1 MLAEKK
7 KIKLLIGLIV
17 LVVVLIVVLIA
28 VHAVRAAG
36 KADALPPVTPRPSA
50 EVVVREK
57 EVEKIVT
64 VEKEISAE
72 IVQESLREAGFL
84 ITEEYYFTE
93 VVSYSSIK
101 KLWNIDLGI
110 TESSYLAS
118 YDGVVTAGVDLTRA
132 QVEKDEA
139 EKRVTITLPAA
150 AIENIDIDPES
161 FVLYSEK
168 AGLGNR
174 LSVGNRLSAAD
185 FNNSLIELEQT
196 AREKAVERGVLER
209 AEKNARTLIG
219 GLVGSLVD
227 TAEYRV
233 ELNFA

>member
-7 KIKLLIGLIV
+7 KIKILTAAIA
-17 LVVVLIVVLIA
+17 LVVVLIVVLIV
-28 VHAVRAAG
+28 VHAVRG
-36 KADALPPVTPRPSA
+36 KNKADALPPVTPRPSA

-64 VEKEISAE
+64 VEKEITAE
-72 IVQESLREAGFL
+72 MVQESLHDAGVL

-118 YDGVVTAGVDLTRA
+118 YDGVVTAGVDLTKA
-132 QVEKDEA
+132 TVEKDED
-139 EKRVTITLPAA
+139 EKLVTVTLPAS
-150 AIENIDIDPES
+150 AIQNVDIDPES

-174 LSVGNRLSAAD
+174 LSVED
-185 FNNSLIELEQT
+185 FNNSLVELEQT

-209 AEKNARTLIG
+209 ADKNARTLVDGIIAT
-219 GLVGSLVD
+219 LVD
-227 TAEYRV
+227 TEEYRV
-233 ELNFA
+233 AFKSA

>member
-7 KIKLLIGLIV
+7 KIKILTAAIA
-17 LVVVLIVVLIA
+17 LVVVLIVVLIV
-28 VHAVRAAG
+28 VHAVRG
-36 KADALPPVTPRPSA
+36 KNKSDALPPVTPRPSA

-64 VEKEISAE
+64 VEKEITAE
-72 IVQESLREAGFL
+72 MVQESLHDAGVL

-118 YDGVVTAGVDLTRA
+118 YDGVVTAGVDLTKA
-132 QVEKDEA
+132 TVEKDED
-139 EKRVTITLPAA
+139 EKLVTVMLPAS
-150 AIENIDIDPES
+150 AIQNVDIDPES

-174 LSVGNRLSAAD
+174 LSVED
-185 FNNSLIELEQT
+185 FNNSLVELEQT
-196 AREKAVERGVLER
+196 AREKAVDRGVLER
-209 AEKNARTLIG
+209 ADKNARTLVG
-219 GLVGSLVD
+219 GIIATLVD
-227 TAEYRV
+227 TEEYRV
-233 ELNFA
+233 AFKSA

>member
-17 LVVVLIVVLIA
+17 LVVVLIAVLFI
-28 VHAVRAAG
+28 VHAVRASG
-36 KADALPPVTPRPSA
+36 KTETLPPVTPRPSA

-64 VEKEISAE
+64 VEKEITAE
-72 IVQESLREAGFL
+72 IVRDSLREAGVL

-118 YDGVVTAGVDLTRA
+118 YDGVVTAGVDLTKA

-174 LSVGNRLSAAD
+174 LSAAD
-185 FNNSLIELEQT
+185 FNNSLVELEQT
-196 AREKAVERGVLER
+196 ARDKAVERGVLER

-227 TAEYRV
+227 TTEYRI
-233 ELNFA
+233 ELKFA

>member
-7 KIKLLIGLIV
+7 KIKILAAAIA
-17 LVVVLIVVLIA
+17 LVVVLIIVLIV
-28 VHAVRAAG
+28 VHAVRG
-36 KADALPPVTPRPSA
+36 KNKADALPPVTPRPSA

-64 VEKEISAE
+64 VEKEITAE
-72 IVQESLREAGFL
+72 MVQESLHDAGVL

-118 YDGVVTAGVDLTRA
+118 YDGVVTAGVDLTKA
-132 QVEKDEA
+132 TVEKDEG
-139 EKRVTITLPAA
+139 EKLVTVTLPSA
-150 AIENIDIDPES
+150 AIQNVDIDPES

-174 LSVGNRLSAAD
+174 LSVED
-185 FNNSLIELEQT
+185 FNNSLVELEQT
-196 AREKAVERGVLER
+196 AREKAVDRGVLER
-209 AEKNARTLIG
+209 ADKNARTLVG
-219 GLVGSLVD
+219 GIIATLVD
-227 TAEYRV
+227 TEEYRV
-233 ELNFA
+233 AFKSA